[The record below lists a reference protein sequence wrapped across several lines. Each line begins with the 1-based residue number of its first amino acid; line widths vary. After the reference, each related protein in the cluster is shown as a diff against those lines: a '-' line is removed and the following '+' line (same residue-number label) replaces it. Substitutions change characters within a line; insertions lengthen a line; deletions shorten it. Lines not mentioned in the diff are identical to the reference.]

1 MPALKKKTALVLGS
15 GGARGLA
22 HIGVIKA
29 LKEYKIPIDIIS
41 GTSIGAFVGGLYAC
55 GMDAGSIENIVCRID
70 KLMVAKFLIPK
81 LFSPGFIDSK
91 KVADYIESFT
101 GKKRIEDLDVSFA
114 SVATNLITGEQAIF
128 KKGLLVDAV
137 MASISIPAIFEP
149 ANINGGYFVDGG
161 LSNPLP
167 ISVAMDMKASK
178 IIAVN
183 VSPNPKRITK
193 KIRPQKTDEALQ
205 VIKKLPSIVSGL
217 VNDYL
222 WTADKSGEQDKK
234 ERDIEIKSNSP
245 NLFNAFFQTFAISTH
260 NLMAQ
265 HLRFAQPDILISP
278 KVEDFDM
285 LEFYKAEE
293 IIKIGYDAGKKAIP
307 EILAKIIR
315 PEQVALST
323 N

>member
-1 MPALKKKTALVLGS
+1 LPAHKKKTALVLGS

-29 LKEYKIPIDIIS
+29 LKENHIPIDMIA

-55 GMDAGSIENIVCRID
+55 GMEADSIEEIVCRFD

-81 LFSPGFIDSK
+81 LFSSGFIDSK
-91 KVADYIESFT
+91 KVADYIGALT
-101 GKKRIEDLDVSFA
+101 GKKRIEELDISFA
-114 SVATNLITGEQAIF
+114 SVATNLITGEQVVF
-128 KKGLLVDAV
+128 KKGLLVDAI

-149 ANINGGYFVDGG
+149 ANINGQYLVDGG

-167 ISVAMDMKASK
+167 ISVAIDMKASK

-183 VSPNPKRITK
+183 VSPHPKRIAK

-205 VIKKLPSIVSGL
+205 TIKKFPSIVSGL

-222 WTADKSGEQDKK
+222 WTSNKNGEPDKK
-234 ERDIEIKSNSP
+234 NPAIEMKSNSP

-265 HLRFAQPDILISP
+265 HLRFAKPDILISP

-293 IIKIGYDAGKKAIP
+293 IIKTGYNSAKKAMP
-307 EILAKIIR
+307 DILAKII
-315 PEQVALST
+315 
-323 N
+323 

>member
-29 LKEYKIPIDIIS
+29 LKENQIPIEIIS
-41 GTSIGAFVGGLYAC
+41 GTSIGAFVGGLYAY
-55 GMDAGSIENIVCRID
+55 GMDADSIEDIVCKID

-101 GKKRIEDLDVSFA
+101 GKKKIEDLDISFA
-114 SVATNLITGEQAIF
+114 SVATNLITGEQVVF
-128 KKGLLVDAV
+128 RKGLLVDAI

-149 ANINGGYFVDGG
+149 ANINAQYLVDGG

-178 IIAVN
+178 IVAVN
-183 VSPNPKRITK
+183 VSPHPKRIAK
-193 KIRPQKTDEALQ
+193 KIKPQKTDEALQ
-205 VIKKLPSIVSGL
+205 TIKKLPSIVSGL

-222 WTADKSGEQDKK
+222 WTTDKNEEPDKK
-234 ERDIEIKSNSP
+234 SPDLEIKSNSP

-260 NLMAQ
+260 NLMSQ
-265 HLRFAQPDILISP
+265 QLRFAQPDVLISP

-293 IIKIGYDAGKKAIP
+293 IIKIGYDAAKKSIP
-307 EILAKIIR
+307 EILAKII
-315 PEQVALST
+315 
-323 N
+323 